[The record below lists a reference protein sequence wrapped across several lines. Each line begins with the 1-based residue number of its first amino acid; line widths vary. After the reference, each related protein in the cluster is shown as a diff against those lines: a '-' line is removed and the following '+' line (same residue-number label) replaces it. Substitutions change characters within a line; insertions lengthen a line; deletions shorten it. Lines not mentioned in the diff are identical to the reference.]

1 MLAGLRP
8 YLILPGLAVNFI
20 LIESLQRFYQF
31 YGDDVQ
37 VSPQLPPYA
46 CIRRVQCH
54 LTSVRYVYRWNAR
67 QGAEIT

>member
-37 VSPQLPPYA
+37 VSPQLP
-46 CIRRVQCH
+46 
-54 LTSVRYVYRWNAR
+54 S
-67 QGAEIT
+67 